1 MAKKL
6 SDTQKY
12 NQLKRQTEKAG
23 MTVKEVDGKIVVKRK
38 VKNVKKNKK

>member
-23 MTVKEVDGKIVVKRK
+23 MTVKEVDEIVVKRK